1 MLHHLRLND
10 QRQEKQVNWHSPETL
25 SWRIEAA
32 CLQTVKI
39 FSLKLCSK
47 KVCTVCHSDRLFK
60 VETRQD
66 SKIFCCCA
74 KFLLNWHITEL
85 KVSLIKPGL
94 CLVSLKQICSKEIF
108 HKFRSKSIQNSLLS
122 VHSI

>member
-10 QRQEKQVNWHSPETL
+10 QRKEKQVNWHSPETL

-66 SKIFCCCA
+66 SKIFCCCP

-108 HKFRSKSIQNSLLS
+108 HKFHSKSIHNSLLS